1 MKMTGTPRHRDLW
14 RSHGGSQ
21 HGPCVETYT
30 IPEAQFDAFC
40 RSVEAPLL
48 ATIETQDA
56 EIKRLR
62 AENTKLREAIAPFQR
77 YAKALQLS
85 KSRSDDSHPVF
96 AIHESDVAVTY
107 ADLRRAA
114 AVKETRRG

>member
-1 MKMTGTPRHRDLW
+1 MKMTGSPRHRDLW

-56 EIKRLR
+56 EIER
-62 AENTKLREAIAPFQR
+62 LREALTTIRKRDVRHGGTGRVGDCAVQSDG
-77 YAKALQLS
+77 QLGT
-85 KSRSDDSHPVF
+85 
-96 AIHESDVAVTY
+96 I
-107 ADLRRAA
+107 AA
-114 AVKETRRG
+114 ALKE